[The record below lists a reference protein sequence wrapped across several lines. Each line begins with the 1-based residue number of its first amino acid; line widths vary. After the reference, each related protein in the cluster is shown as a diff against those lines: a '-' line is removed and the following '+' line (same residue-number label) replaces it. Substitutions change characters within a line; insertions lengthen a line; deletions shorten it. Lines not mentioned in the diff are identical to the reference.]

1 MNNMKKVNNK
11 HKDKKLKKKGI
22 IIVLNSR
29 GSTVAGNNILI
40 AMLLLLVT
48 IGFLLV
54 GGVMPGMMGK
64 NTTGQTFQIVARP
77 PEKAQDSLQMQTFGG
92 ITNTP
97 VPPPPTPTPCA
108 PSSIPI
114 SLSPTRS
121 F

>member
-1 MNNMKKVNNK
+1 MRSVKNK
-11 HKDKKLKKKGI
+11 QRENKLKQKGI

-29 GSTVAGNNILI
+29 GSTMAGNNILI
-40 AMLLLLVT
+40 AMLLLMVT

-64 NTTGQTFQIVARP
+64 NTTGTTFQIVQRP

-97 VPPPPTPTPCA
+97 VPPAPTPTPCA
-108 PSSIPI
+108 PSTIPI

>member
-1 MNNMKKVNNK
+1 MKRENNRHLEN
-11 HKDKKLKKKGI
+11 KLKKKGI

-40 AMLLLLVT
+40 AMLLLMVT

-64 NTTGQTFQIVARP
+64 NTSGTSFQIVQRP
-77 PEKAQDSLQMQTFGG
+77 PERAQDSLQMQTFGG
-92 ITNTP
+92 VTNTP
-97 VPPPPTPTPCA
+97 VPPSPTPTPCA
-108 PSSIPI
+108 SPSISV